1 VGLRKQI
8 QQLSWSRLASVLA
21 RLDFATCHHA
31 VLDDGAN
38 QIAAAAAFYKSNLY
52 LVIPPAQSLEVK
64 CGQRCERFKPWLTD
78 FHLHWSHEL
87 GQDSLLFR
95 RPSHVHVVMP

>member
-8 QQLSWSRLASVLA
+8 QQLSRSRLASVLA

-52 LVIPPAQSLEVK
+52 LVIP
-64 CGQRCERFKPWLTD
+64 
-78 FHLHWSHEL
+78 
-87 GQDSLLFR
+87 LLNR
-95 RPSHVHVVMP
+95 LRSSAASDVNGSNPG